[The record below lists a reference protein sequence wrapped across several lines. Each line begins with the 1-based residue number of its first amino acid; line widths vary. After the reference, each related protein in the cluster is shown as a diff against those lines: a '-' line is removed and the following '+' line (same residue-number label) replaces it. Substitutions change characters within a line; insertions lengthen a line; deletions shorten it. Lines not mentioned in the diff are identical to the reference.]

1 MKEIM
6 IGALL
11 MFSLSARSAEILKK
25 VDLKRECSVTTAS
38 ETNEYEIKISR
49 KIGEIKTIEN
59 KSFKIDNLA
68 KTIALAFNSA
78 STPSSGNVTGLSYS
92 AVHALPVRNGT
103 EDIVFNLH
111 PNDSK
116 EAASLVYLL
125 NEICR

>member
-11 MFSLSARSAEILKK
+11 MFSMTARSAEILKK
-25 VDLKRECSVTTAS
+25 VDLKRECSVEAS
-38 ETNEYEIKISR
+38 TKSSQYEIKITR
-49 KIGEIKTIEN
+49 KIGELKTTES

-78 STPSSGNVTGLSYS
+78 TTPSNGNMTGVTFT

-103 EDIVFNLH
+103 EDVAFNLH

-116 EAASLVYLL
+116 EAASLVFLL
-125 NEICR
+125 NELCR